1 MKKQTFFIVF
11 WLLFAGLSEAQE
23 PEPIPTN
30 TLSLE
35 NFISIVKEYHPVSQQ
50 AALLLLEGEN
60 TVKRARGAFD
70 PYLYG
75 NINQKYFDEKSYYS
89 LIGAGLKIP
98 TWYGVEVEAGY
109 DQNRGEFLNPEKNLP
124 QDGLWNAGISISL
137 GKGLFIDERRA
148 MLRMA
153 EVFAD
158 FTRAEQEIVLND
170 LYFDAIKQYW
180 DWLQSWNKYQIFEEA
195 LELAEERF
203 IGIRQSFVFGDLP
216 AIDTLEAL
224 IQVQQR
230 EMQRNQ
236 AMLEYQNTT
245 LMLSNFLW
253 FENNTPLEITDDL
266 RPPEIDAFTA
276 TTPVQADSLIVILS
290 GLGEVHPE
298 MKLVNTKLAGFDIER
313 RMKAESLKPMLNLKY
328 NMLMGTQSSSETQV
342 WNTQDYVWGL
352 EFGIPL
358 FLRKERADLKLTKLK
373 IQDTRLDN
381 NNKLLALQNKVK
393 NYYNNQ
399 QVLETQVEL
408 YSETVINNNRLLE
421 GEKKKFRTGESSVF
435 MVNTRE
441 MKYIEARLKLNEL
454 QTKFFIA
461 NTGFVWA
468 MGTLYLL

>member
-1 MKKQTFFIVF
+1 MKKLMFLVVSW
-11 WLLFAGLSEAQE
+11 WLFTGISVAQE
-23 PEPIPTN
+23 QKLVPVN

-35 NFISIVKEYHPVSQQ
+35 DFIGIVKEYHPVSQQ
-50 AALLLLEGEN
+50 ASLLLLEGEN
-60 TVKRARGAFD
+60 TISRARGAFD
-70 PYLYG
+70 PYLYS
-75 NINQKYFDEKSYYS
+75 NISQKYFDDKTYYS

-109 DQNRGEFLNPEKNLP
+109 GQNRGNFLNPENNLP
-124 QDGLWNAGISISL
+124 QEGLWNAGVSISL

-148 MLRMA
+148 TLRMA

-158 FTRAEQEIVLND
+158 FTRAEQEKVLND
-170 LYFDAIKQYW
+170 LYFEAIKQYW
-180 DWLQSWNKYQIFEEA
+180 KWVQSWNKYQIFEEA
-195 LELAEERF
+195 LELSEERF

-236 AMLEYQNTT
+236 SMLEYQNTT
-245 LMLSNFLW
+245 LELSNYLW
-253 FENNTPLEITDDL
+253 FENNVPLEITDGL
-266 RPPEIDAFTA
+266 RPPAMEAFSATA
-276 TTPVQADSLIVILS
+276 PIQVDSLVVILS
-290 GLGEVHPE
+290 GLGEIHPE

-313 RMKAESLKPMLNLKY
+313 RMKAESLKPTLNLKY
-328 NMLMGTQSSSETQV
+328 NMLMGAQSSTESQV

-352 EFGIPL
+352 EFGFPL

-373 IQDTRLDN
+373 IQDTQLAN
-381 NNKLLALQNKVK
+381 NNKLLQLQNKVK

-399 QVLETQVEL
+399 QVLETQVAL

-421 GEKKKFRTGESSVF
+421 GEKKKFTIGESSVF
-435 MVNTRE
+435 MINTRE
-441 MKYIEARLKLNEL
+441 MKYIEAKLKLNEL